1 MKCVHCGNELMPG
14 SKFCTNCGTPVS
26 EPVTL
31 SHLPIPALLRIQ
43 WAIGPPLI
51 LLRRRKTA
59 PLTALQRKFPPQ
71 ADQIRPR
78 RSPRLFIKRVSPKI
92 VSLPPAPRRRK
103 HPLNVGI
110 FQALCLL
117 PVTRHKRRECPP
129 PLMARPAARRPL
141 IPKITPGTF
150 LPLIPRA
157 ITAAPRLFTQISPT
171 TLSLDILRVLRRLK
185 NPASLF

>member
-26 EPVTL
+26 EPVTPVP
-31 SHLPIPALLRIQ
+31 SPNTGSSQDPMGNWPASDFTAPPENSSPDSVAEEISAAGGSDPSASQSAPVYQESISQDSFSASGSAAQEAPSECGDIPSAVPPAGHR
-43 WAIGPPLI
+43 PLI
-51 LLRRRKTA
+51 
-59 PLTALQRKFPPQ
+59 
-71 ADQIRPR
+71 
-78 RSPRLFIKRVSPKI
+78 PKI
-92 VSLPPAPRRRK
+92 TPGTFLP
-103 HPLNVGI
+103 
-110 FQALCLL
+110 F
-117 PVTRHKRRECPP
+117 
-129 PLMARPAARRPL
+129 

-171 TLSLDILRVLRRLK
+171 TLSPDILRVLRRLK

>member
-26 EPVTL
+26 EPVTPVP
-31 SHLPIPALLRIQ
+31 SPNTGSSQDPMGNWPASDF
-43 WAIGPPLI
+43 
-51 LLRRRKTA
+51 TA
-59 PLTALQRKFPPQ
+59 PPENS
-71 ADQIRPR
+71 
-78 RSPRLFIKRVSPKI
+78 SPDSVAEEISAAVGSDP
-92 VSLPPAPRRRK
+92 SASQSAPVYQESISQDSFSASGSAAQEA
-103 HPLNVGI
+103 PSECGDI
-110 FQALCLL
+110 QALCLL
-117 PVTRHKRRECPP
+117 PVTRHKRMECPP

-150 LPLIPRA
+150 LPLILKA

-171 TLSLDILRVLRRLK
+171 TLSPDILRVLRRLK

>member
-26 EPVTL
+26 EPVTPVP
-31 SHLPIPALLRIQ
+31 SPNTGSSQDPMGNWPASDFT
-43 WAIGPPLI
+43 APPE
-51 LLRRRKTA
+51 TA

-92 VSLPPAPRRRK
+92 VSLPPAPQRRK

-117 PVTRHKRRECPP
+117 PVTRHKRMECPP
-129 PLMARPAARRPL
+129 PLIARPAARRPL

-171 TLSLDILRVLRRLK
+171 TLSPDILRVLRRLK